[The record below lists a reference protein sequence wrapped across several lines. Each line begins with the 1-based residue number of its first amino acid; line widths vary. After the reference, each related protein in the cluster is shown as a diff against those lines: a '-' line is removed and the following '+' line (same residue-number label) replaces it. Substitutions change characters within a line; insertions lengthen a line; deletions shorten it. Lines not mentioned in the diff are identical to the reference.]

1 MRYWLR
7 SPGRTLAL
15 VIAVAS
21 GGCKG
26 AAPARKQPSTPVRVA
41 RATLIDAPVNL
52 MASGIVE
59 PKQTVAVTTQV
70 SGSLQDVLF
79 NEGDFVQAGQVLFR
93 IDPRP
98 LEAALDQARATLARD
113 VAQAAAGARDD
124 ERYRKLADMGYVSRS
139 QADQMHATALAQ
151 AATVRADQAAVRS
164 AEVNYGFTTI
174 RAPIAGRTGALLVR
188 RGNNVSPGG
197 GPLVVINQLSPVL
210 VRFPVL
216 EQDFDPLQSAV
227 ATHPLPVTAVSS
239 DSTQATEHGQ
249 LSFLDNAVDSLT
261 GTVTGKAEFANTGR
275 RLWPGELVFLT
286 VQLSVQHNVI
296 AVPNEAILT
305 GQQGSYVYVV
315 DQKKAAQTRPVTTS
329 IEVGDMT
336 VVPRGLTAGEMVV
349 IDGQSRLNPGS
360 RVALIQTG
368 SDTGATAQVGA
379 AEGTANGAAYGAA
392 GATGTAAGDV
402 TAARA
407 GAAGSASG
415 ADGGV
420 GTSVV
425 SGRPG
430 ATNSPTISPTVRAA
444 SPAPSTSTVSGA
456 STTTTTKTPTVTTP
470 TVTTPATRP
479 PTTGRP
485 PNPARR

>member
-15 VIAVAS
+15 GIAVV
-21 GGCKG
+21 GVGCKS
-26 AAPARKQPSTPVRVA
+26 AAPPRKQPATPVRVA

-52 MASGIVE
+52 LASGIVE

-70 SGSLQDVLF
+70 SGSLMDVLF
-79 NEGDFVQAGQVLFR
+79 NEGDFVRAGQVLFR

-124 ERYRKLADMGYVSRS
+124 ERYHKLADMGYVSRS

-151 AATVRADQAAVRS
+151 AATVRADEAAVRS

-174 RAPIAGRTGALLVR
+174 RAPIAGRTGSLLVR
-188 RGNNVSPGG
+188 KGNNVSPGG

-227 ATHPLPVTAVSS
+227 AAHPLRVTAVSS
-239 DSTQATEHGQ
+239 DSTQATEVGQ

-261 GTVTGKAEFANTGR
+261 GTVTGKAEFANPAR

-305 GQQGSYVYVV
+305 GQQGSYVYVI
-315 DQKKAAQTRPVTTS
+315 DQKKLAQTRPVATS
-329 IEVGDMT
+329 IDVGDMT
-336 VVPRGLTAGEMVV
+336 VVPRGLVAGETVV

-360 RVALIQTG
+360 RVALITTG
-368 SDTGATAQVGA
+368 SDTGGAAQVGA
-379 AEGTANGAAYGAA
+379 AAPTT
-392 GATGTAAGDV
+392 TGSAAGDV
-402 TAARA
+402 TTARA
-407 GAAGSASG
+407 GAAGSASS

-425 SGRPG
+425 SGAPG
-430 ATNSPTISPTVRAA
+430 ATNNTTVRTV
-444 SPAPSTSTVSGA
+444 SPAPSTSTVGGA
-456 STTTTTKTPTVTTP
+456 APSAAAQTIRAPTTP
-470 TVTTPATRP
+470 TPTTRAPTTTTPATVAPTTRP
-479 PTTGRP
+479 PTGGRP
-485 PNPARR
+485 PNPESR